1 MKTYGKLSVGLIAG
15 WFIFALSASAL
26 DLFKN
31 DSNPVGVGVALAA
44 LAPIVVF
51 SMWFATSKKFRQ
63 FVLCLNPRILTL
75 AQSWRIF
82 GFTFVLL
89 QARGVLPAI
98 FALPAGYGDMAIG
111 ATATL
116 VALKL
121 ANPSHRNLFIL
132 WQVLGIADLVLA
144 VSLGTTARLLSPHGP
159 SMVTMTVLPLSL
171 VPTFL
176 VPLFLIFHGICITQA
191 KAWEAASGDSG
202 QQQERLQHIRNL
214 MSHDQGISSQGVEP
228 RQKLH
233 EPISIGG
240 LPPSF

>member
-1 MKTYGKLSVGLIAG
+1 MKNYGKLSVGLIAG

-31 DSNPVGVGVALAA
+31 DSNRVGVGVALAA
-44 LAPIVVF
+44 VSPIVVF
-51 SMWFATSKKFRQ
+51 SIWFATSKKFRQ
-63 FVLCLNPRILTL
+63 FVLSLNLRILTL
-75 AQSWRIF
+75 AQSWRIV
-82 GFTFVLL
+82 GIIFVVLE
-89 QARGVLPAI
+89 ARGVLPAI
-98 FALPAGYGDMAIG
+98 FALPAGYGDIAIG

-121 ANPSHRNLFIL
+121 ANPGHRNSFIL

-176 VPLFLIFHGICITQA
+176 VPLFLIFHGICIA
-191 KAWEAASGDSG
+191 EARAWEATSGGIG
-202 QQQERLQHIRNL
+202 QQQRPFLHRNL
-214 MSHDQGISSQGVEP
+214 MSHD
-228 RQKLH
+228 
-233 EPISIGG
+233 
-240 LPPSF
+240 